1 MSPKRVLYLIWQM
14 AKRKFKTVKLTF
26 VNDDAQ
32 EHTLEYKLV
41 RSPARDVWVSQ
52 IESAAADSE
61 NLIHLGTANLP
72 TAERLKR
79 HWDIVRYFTNL
90 ANQDHLLDEWIHL
103 PQTLDLEQDNS
114 KLFND
119 LRARCQAYEMYAAVN
134 QQESE
139 TRTNLKRVS
148 RAISVLEYVLNSNLD
163 NPARAY
169 WFKSQNSS
177 AKPQALDHNKY
188 LTNTVSYGDLVML
201 SSGVSR
207 TANEARLANDVQAV
221 KRNMISDWSP
231 SSVTLLAFSD
241 FTEDLSATQQWL
253 SQQGSQLVAKPSYC
267 IVGKLVT
274 EIANDELGSLL
285 NTYKISQLDLIQ

>member
-1 MSPKRVLYLIWQM
+1 MIWQM
-14 AKRKFKTVKLTF
+14 AKKKFKTVKLTF
-26 VNDDAQ
+26 TND
-32 EHTLEYKLV
+32 EVGEKTLEYKLV

-52 IESAAADSE
+52 VESAVADCA
-61 NLIHLGTANLP
+61 NLMHLGTANLP

-148 RAISVLEYVLNSNLD
+148 RAISIFEHVLNSSMNK
-163 NPARAY
+163 PVQAY
-169 WFKSQNSS
+169 WFKSQHNQT
-177 AKPQALDHNKY
+177 KPLKFDQNKY

-201 SSGVSR
+201 SPGVSR
-207 TANEARLANDVQAV
+207 TTNEARLANDVQAV
-221 KRNMISDWSP
+221 KRNMISDWAP

-241 FTEDLSATQQWL
+241 FQEDLAATQQWL
-253 SQQGSQLVAKPSYC
+253 SQQGSQLAAKPSYC
-267 IVGKLVT
+267 IVGKLIT
-274 EIANDELGSLL
+274 EIADSELGNLL
-285 NTYKISQLDLIQ
+285 NTYKISRMDLAQ

>member
-1 MSPKRVLYLIWQM
+1 M
-14 AKRKFKTVKLTF
+14 AKRKFKTARLTF
-26 VNDDAQ
+26 VNDNAQ
-32 EHTLEYKLV
+32 EQALEYKLA
-41 RSPARDVWVSQ
+41 RSPARDVWVAHIQ
-52 IESAAADSE
+52 TAATNYE

-72 TAERLKR
+72 TDKRLKK

-103 PQTLDLEQDNS
+103 PQTLNFAQDNS

-148 RAISVLEYVLNSNLD
+148 RAISVLEYVLNSSAD

-177 AKPQALDHNKY
+177 AKTQALEHNKY
-188 LTNTVSYGDLVML
+188 LTSSVKHGDLVML

-207 TANEARLANDVQAV
+207 TANEARLANDTQVI
-221 KRNMISDWSP
+221 KRNMIDSWHS

-241 FTEDLSATQQWL
+241 FTEDLAATQQWL
-253 SQQGSQLVAKPSYC
+253 DQLGSKSAASPSHC
-267 IVGKLVT
+267 VVGKLLT
-274 EIANDELGSLL
+274 PITQNELNKLL
-285 NTYKISQLDLIQ
+285 NAYKISRLELLQ